1 METKYTCTGDASTI
15 SQYLFW
21 LVKYCILKII
31 HFDPYSPK
39 IYMTVLGLVLQSF
52 LCLRALE
59 CNETIRSSQSEV
71 VLLFRIFLR
80 MVGEYG
86 PWMKPRGQ
94 LRGNFT
100 YQSQGNHVQMCTLT
114 LVCTLRYPT
123 LNIGFLIMLSRI
135 LPFSLFQ
142 ISLRQFH
149 ESSGLGY
156 LNGNK
161 KEQFL
166 CNKIIGRCHLKSH
179 KFVYGK

>member
-1 METKYTCTGDASTI
+1 MSIDPLKLIQCRTLVSMETKYTCTGDASTI

-100 YQSQGNHVQMCTLT
+100 YQSQGNHVQKCTLT
-114 LVCTLRYPT
+114 LVCTLRYPYPEY
-123 LNIGFLIMLSRI
+123 RI
-135 LPFSLFQ
+135 FNHV
-142 ISLRQFH
+142 ISDITILTISDFIETVSQVFRVR
-149 ESSGLGY
+149 
-156 LNGNK
+156 
-161 KEQFL
+161 
-166 CNKIIGRCHLKSH
+166 IP
-179 KFVYGK
+179 